1 VNLPVG
7 YASKRR
13 VFAVAA
19 VILLLAGI
27 WPIKYLASPNWDVW
41 VTQKD
46 GAPVQ
51 SIKVRLSYQ
60 NYSTENK
67 DHEITLIADQRGHV
81 QFVPQY
87 QRACFFQRAFY
98 TLLAA
103 RAFVHASFGP
113 NAFVFAFGEGYE
125 GSTAA
130 GDSVTYWSGSP
141 EAVESKIVVTQA
153 KPKAL

>member
-1 VNLPVG
+1 MAH
-7 YASKRR
+7 ASKRR

-27 WPIKYLASPNWDVW
+27 WPIKYLASPKWDVW

-67 DHEITLIADQRGHV
+67 DHEI